1 MAKEEK
7 NKHINKHLD
16 QAKMKEHTKEAHATH
31 LAAEK
36 KPEHK
41 EHKEYKDS
49 ACGTNSYRKD

>member
-7 NKHINKHLD
+7 NKHNHLEH
-16 QAKMKEHTKEAHATH
+16 AKLKEHTKEAHAKH

-41 EHKEYKDS
+41 EHKEHKDS
-49 ACGTNSYRKD
+49 ACGTNSYCKD